1 MDNNDSERAGLLR
14 EIRDLLRPIA
24 DHFRP
29 EYERRQAIRTLIGAS
44 EPRRRAWALMDGTKT
59 QREIANASG
68 MDEGNL
74 SKYVKALRQAGAVAG
89 DPPKRTEEV

>member
-1 MDNNDSERAGLLR
+1 MSDIDSDSAGLLR
-14 EIRDLLRPIA
+14 EIRDLLRPIS
-24 DHFRP
+24 DSFRP
-29 EYERRQAIRTLIGAS
+29 AFERREAIRALIGAS
-44 EPRRRAWALMDGTKT
+44 EPRRKAWALMDGTNS
-59 QREIANASG
+59 QREIANGAR

>member
-1 MDNNDSERAGLLR
+1 LNETDADTAGLLR

-24 DHFRP
+24 DDFRP
-29 EYERRQAIRTLIGAS
+29 AYERRQAIRALIGIS
-44 EPRRRAWALMDGTKT
+44 EPRRKAWALMDGTNS
-59 QREIANASG
+59 QRVIAKASG

-89 DPPKRTEEV
+89 DLPKRVEEV